1 MVPYTGYSV
10 PDLNVDAWQRVAAC
24 FQANTAH
31 KRALFINTN
40 MIPLPDLPEPPVP
53 QYPALDSGAGLAD
66 S

>member
-1 MVPYTGYSV
+1 
-10 PDLNVDAWQRVAAC
+10 VAAC